1 MSGQQP
7 VLNTKVAMY
16 AASLNVPNTTYILL
30 NFRVSVDPIDC
41 LNHRGTLD
49 INQRLKDILNDV
61 G

>member
-1 MSGQQP
+1 
-7 VLNTKVAMY
+7 LNTKVAMY

-49 INQRLKDILNDV
+49 INQRLKDILNNV